1 MKDDNLKKIDE
12 LEQLKIGCI
21 TLKEAKEKFA
31 KEKHNMDNRKTKIND
46 NVKGIS
52 VVNIDN
58 NPQIIKTLGQVKKE
72 QGKKD
77 NSDEEWLKMCSKTS
91 NDGKLNLEEIRI
103 NNKVK

>member
-12 LEQLKIGCI
+12 LEQLKIECI
-21 TLKEAKEKFA
+21 TLKEAKEKKE

-46 NVKGIS
+46 NAKGIS

-58 NPQIIKTLGQVKKE
+58 NPQIIKTFSQVKKE
-72 QGKKD
+72 QREK
-77 NSDEEWLKMCSKTS
+77 NYSDEEWLKMCSKTTS
-91 NDGKLNLEEIRI
+91 DGKLNLEEIRT